1 MIPDALFNLFGLMA
15 EVTALVTVLL
25 ALSLWIGAYAFDQ
38 AERRM
43 L

>member
-1 MIPDALFNLFGLMA
+1 MIPDALFNLFGLVA
-15 EVTALVTVLL
+15 VTANVVTVLL
-25 ALSLWIGAYAFDQ
+25 AVAVWIGAYAYDQ